1 MKRFLALTFALAA
14 LAFPA
19 SAMAGHG
26 TGGGPQPLPDA
37 ACNPGTESAREN
49 APTTADP
56 HIPHDPGV
64 DPPGCHHRNPTFDP
78 IR

>member
-1 MKRFLALTFALAA
+1 MKRFLALTFAFAA

-19 SAMAGHG
+19 SAMAQL
-26 TGGGPQPLPDA
+26 QPLPDA

-49 APTTADP
+49 APQTADP
-56 HIPHDPGV
+56 HIPHETRQGV
-64 DPPGCHHRNPTFDP
+64 CHHRNPTFDP